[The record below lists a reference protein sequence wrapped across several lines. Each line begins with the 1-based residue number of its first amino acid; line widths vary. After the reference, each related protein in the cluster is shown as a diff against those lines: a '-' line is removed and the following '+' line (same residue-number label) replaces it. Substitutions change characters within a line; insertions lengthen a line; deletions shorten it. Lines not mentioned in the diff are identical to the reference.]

1 MPASHNPA
9 LSCLVQLCGKLRSPR
24 KRVPFGYPG
33 SNPGA
38 GVIFKMNHK
47 TLETLAYILLF
58 LLVLNIIFLFLLK
71 SPVEEFSSN
80 ELTGNMEKFEVYHED
95 YSIKQLKTE
104 EKYNK
109 KLLDYLDSKQ
119 TSRETTFFR

>member
-1 MPASHNPA
+1 
-9 LSCLVQLCGKLRSPR
+9 
-24 KRVPFGYPG
+24 
-33 SNPGA
+33 
-38 GVIFKMNHK
+38 MNHK

-80 ELTGNMEKFEVYHED
+80 ELTGNMEKFEVYPED

-104 EKYNK
+104 EKHNK